1 MLSQTVIESYISRAI
16 ATQSDAA
23 AFEAACTATPGFARE
38 LCRYMEQH
46 ELETTLNNSE
56 DKALTEVQ
64 VNLIE
69 KKWQDE
75 YWWGPAYLSIKI
87 SKLAPVFSCEK
98 VMVLLDH
105 SIEGAQRNS
114 WQHLAAER
122 EKMVLDLL
130 NSFVKDT
137 GFSRLI
143 NELKQEAD
151 TGALPLNAH
160 YRKWKPTV
168 YAVFF
173 EKITA

>member
-1 MLSQTVIESYISRAI
+1 MLSEAVIQSYISQVIEA
-16 ATQSDAA
+16 AANPAAFDAA
-23 AFEAACTATPGFARE
+23 CRTTPAFAEELYRYFA
-38 LCRYMEQH
+38 QH
-46 ELETTLNNSE
+46 ESESTLYSNVG
-56 DKALTEVQ
+56 KPFTEIQ

-98 VMVLLDH
+98 VMMQLDH
-105 SIEGAQRNS
+105 SIEGSELNS
-114 WQHLAAER
+114 WQYLAGEGEEAVQEAVNSLSLAA
-122 EKMVLDLL
+122 
-130 NSFVKDT
+130 

-143 NELKQEAD
+143 NELKQDVD

-168 YAVFF
+168 YSVFF
-173 EKITA
+173 ERLII